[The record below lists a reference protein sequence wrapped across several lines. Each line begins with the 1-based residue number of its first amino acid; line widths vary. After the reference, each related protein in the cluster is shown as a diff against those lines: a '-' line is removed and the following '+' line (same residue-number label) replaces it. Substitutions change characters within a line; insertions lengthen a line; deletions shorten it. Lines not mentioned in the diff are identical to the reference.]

1 MEKIES
7 PTNITEQTIN
17 DIREAWAIRMEDI
30 FTGTKAPLDEETF
43 KVIDKI
49 RNGEK
54 LPKDSWAGDA
64 LPNLPIMRTLSFDE
78 RLQILDLFL
87 S

>member
-7 PTNITEQTIN
+7 PINITEQIIS

-30 FTGTKAPLDEETF
+30 FTGTKAPLAEDTF

-54 LPKDSWAGDA
+54 INKDSWAGDA
-64 LPNLPIMRTLSFDE
+64 LPNLPIMRTLSVEE

>member
-1 MEKIES
+1 MEHIELNK
-7 PTNITEQTIN
+7 PLDEQVIR
-17 DIREAWAIRMEDI
+17 DVREAWALRMEDI
-30 FTGTKAPLDEETF
+30 FTGTKAPLSEDTF

-64 LPNLPIMRTLSFDE
+64 LPNLPIMRTLSFEE